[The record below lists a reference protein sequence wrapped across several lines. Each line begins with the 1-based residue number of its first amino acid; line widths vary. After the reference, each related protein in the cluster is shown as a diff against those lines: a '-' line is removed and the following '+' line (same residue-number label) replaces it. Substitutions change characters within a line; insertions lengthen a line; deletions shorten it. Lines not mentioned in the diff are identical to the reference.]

1 MPTSPYDYRRYAIL
15 YVDDEEKS
23 LKYFSRAFG
32 DTFRILT
39 APDAAAG
46 YRLLEQNPD
55 DIGVLVSDQRMPGQ
69 TGVQL
74 LERARRLRPRMIRI
88 LATAY
93 SDLEAAIDAVNT
105 GAIYKYVTKPLDV
118 LQLETTLK
126 RSLEFFLVQAERD
139 LLLREKLS
147 VLHQLVVTDRVLSL
161 AVLAAGLGH
170 QLRNSMEAVQNFLD
184 LTPEMLHREN
194 IDLGE
199 LRNPAFWR
207 DFHRSVQG
215 RVRQVQGLLTD
226 LGEGIAP
233 QPEGGLEEVRLRELL
248 DQALAGSAE
257 PLAQRRLRV
266 GNDLPADLPPL
277 RVDARKFRRL
287 FPLLLRH
294 ELANLPEG
302 AEVRITAALRPPADG
317 RGPEVEVV
325 VADNGPGLP
334 EEGLHALYDPLR
346 PAGASTGEVAL
357 CLMACH
363 FIVYH
368 HGGRIRAGGGPGRG
382 LELRLDLPLA
392 PGAPL
397 AGSETQAE
405 NFLVR
410 AMTNERLWERLISHP

>member
-1 MPTSPYDYRRYAIL
+1 MNTPLYDYKRYAIL

-23 LKYFSRAFG
+23 LKYFTRAFG

-39 APDAAAG
+39 ALDAESG
-46 YRLLEQNPD
+46 YRILEQQPD

-93 SDLEAAIDAVNT
+93 SDLDAAIDAVNT
-105 GAIYKYVTKPLDV
+105 GAIYKYVTKPWDV
-118 LQLETTLK
+118 PQLETTLK
-126 RSLEFFLVQAERD
+126 RSLEFFMVQAERD

-147 VLHQLVVTDRVLSL
+147 VLHQMVITDRVLSL

-226 LGEGIAP
+226 LGEGLGP
-233 QPEGGLEEVRLRELL
+233 QPEAGLEEVRPRDLLESALADSAELL
-248 DQALAGSAE
+248 G
-257 PLAQRRLRV
+257 QRRLRV
-266 GNDLPADLPPL
+266 VNNLPVDLPPL
-277 RVDARKFRRL
+277 RVDGRKFRRL

-302 AEVRITAALRPPADG
+302 AEVRVSGVLHPATTD
-317 RGPEVEVV
+317 RGPELEIV

-334 EEGLHALYDPLR
+334 EEEILALYDPLR
-346 PAGASTGEVAL
+346 ARERKSADVAL

-368 HGGRIRAGGGPGRG
+368 HGGRIQAGGGPGRG
-382 LELRLDLPLA
+382 LELHLFLPLA
-392 PGAPL
+392 PAP
-397 AGSETQAE
+397 AGGETQAE

-410 AMTNERLWERLISHP
+410 AMTNERLWERLISHS

>member
-1 MPTSPYDYRRYAIL
+1 Q
-15 YVDDEEKS
+15 E
-23 LKYFSRAFG
+23 
-32 DTFRILT
+32 
-39 APDAAAG
+39 
-46 YRLLEQNPD
+46 
-55 DIGVLVSDQRMPGQ
+55 
-69 TGVQL
+69 
-74 LERARRLRPRMIRI
+74 
-88 LATAY
+88 
-93 SDLEAAIDAVNT
+93 
-105 GAIYKYVTKPLDV
+105 
-118 LQLETTLK
+118 
-126 RSLEFFLVQAERD
+126 
-139 LLLREKLS
+139 
-147 VLHQLVVTDRVLSL
+147 
-161 AVLAAGLGH
+161 
-170 QLRNSMEAVQNFLD
+170 
-184 LTPEMLHREN
+184 
-194 IDLGE
+194 
-199 LRNPAFWR
+199 
-207 DFHRSVQG
+207 
-215 RVRQVQGLLTD
+215 LLTD

-233 QPEGGLEEVRLRELL
+233 QPEGGLEEVRLHELL

-302 AEVRITAALRPPADG
+302 AEVRITAALRPAADG